1 MYMLTQH
8 VTCKNIGNICIVRR
22 YFSKNAQSVLRIA
35 SVLGCSQSRR
45 HYRDVP
51 TDVDTAWSIALPY
64 LEQSGLLPYLDVSK
78 RRINT
83 RIVFRPRR
91 IHVLVRDH
99 RIDVH
104 IGPSARSFG
113 PRTESPYIFDIPVMH
128 ELPTLEA
135 CKHSY
140 CMAVRMPSNEQLFR
154 DRAVDAD
161 IDPDLFIEHV
171 RDISTHGETA
181 VDISDVEMELI
192 REYIALMRTTH

>member
-1 MYMLTQH
+1 M
-8 VTCKNIGNICIVRR
+8 I
-22 YFSKNAQSVLRIA
+22 FSENTQSVLRIT
-35 SVLGCSQSRR
+35 SVLGYSQSRR

-78 RRINT
+78 RRVNT
-83 RIVFRPRR
+83 CIVFRPRR
-91 IHVLVRDH
+91 IHVLVCDH
-99 RIDVH
+99 YVEIH
-104 IGPSARSFG
+104 IGPSVWSFG
-113 PRTESPYIFDIPVMH
+113 PRAESPYIFDIPVMH

-140 CMAVRMPSNEQLFR
+140 CMAARMPSDELIFR
-154 DRAVDAD
+154 DRAIDAD